1 MVVGAG
7 MNCPYCG
14 TELRN
19 GVRYCTTCGVT
30 IHGMSTNSAIRVKPR
45 NHIAVVLTCML
56 AIAIVGGSCLGLH
69 LRQALSCFIS
79 AHSEHAIVL
88 NISAAGWDTDSG
100 ASRVPIHITGKT
112 VDGITVD
119 KPASPPAK
127 PPVVLLTIRVILQWH
142 QMPFYNRHSSRNH
155 ALSPYTSATA
165 YFPAT
170 TFWCLPDIFTAHFE
184 TTNGTICN
192 PRTTCKATPHE

>member
-100 ASRVPIHITGKT
+100 AYRTKCVSR
-112 VDGITVD
+112 
-119 KPASPPAK
+119 
-127 PPVVLLTIRVILQWH
+127 
-142 QMPFYNRHSSRNH
+142 
-155 ALSPYTSATA
+155 
-165 YFPAT
+165 
-170 TFWCLPDIFTAHFE
+170 
-184 TTNGTICN
+184 
-192 PRTTCKATPHE
+192 